1 MNLKNKVLYGA
12 RWVMLANIIRQVL
25 QIGSMVVFARIL
37 SPDDFGAYAI
47 VMMFAAF
54 LFLFSDMGTGAVLI
68 HIDEP
73 SDILMSSLLYFNI
86 FIGIILFFILFGLS
100 EIIAHF
106 FEIPILDPLLQ
117 LLAFNFI
124 ILSFG
129 IVQKALFQKK
139 LEFKIL
145 AVVETTA
152 LVISIVI
159 GVSMAIKGFGVYSLI
174 AQTLIASIVLTIML
188 WIYSGWKPQMIF
200 SLLEIKQVFK
210 FTANLTGFNFI
221 HYFSSNADSFLIGKF
236 LGSYSLGV
244 YSVAHKIIIFPLRQI
259 SQTLIKV
266 LFPAFSQIK
275 HDNEKFKRAYLHVIF
290 YISLVTFPLMMG
302 LVAVSEVFVSVVFGE
317 KWSNLA
323 ILLSI
328 MAPVGMLQ
336 SISTTLGSIYLA
348 KGTTARML
356 KIGTLGAFVTVACFV
371 AGISFGVEGVA
382 WAYVGANIIML
393 YPNFSYAWV
402 QIDLNVKEGLLEIF
416 PVLVISIMMYIGV
429 ILFDHFISVHIDNQ
443 LLRLVTMI
451 IAGIIIYIILLRLR
465 YNNLMVLL
473 KELKK

>member
-1 MNLKNKVLYGA
+1 MSLTNKVLSGT
-12 RWVMLANIIRQVL
+12 RWVVLANVIRQIL
-25 QIGSMVVFARIL
+25 QIGSMVIFARIL
-37 SPDDFGAYAI
+37 SPDDFGAFAI

-54 LFLFSDMGTGAVLI
+54 LILFSDMGTGAVLI
-68 HIDEP
+68 HIEEP
-73 SDILMSSLLYFNI
+73 SNVLMSSLLYFNI
-86 FIGIILFFILFGLS
+86 FIGIILFLILFGSS

-106 FEIPILDPLLQ
+106 FEIPMLEALLK

-124 ILSFG
+124 IISFG

-152 LVISIVI
+152 LFISIVI
-159 GVSMAIKGFGVYSLI
+159 GIYMAIKGFGVYSLI
-174 AQTLIASIVLTIML
+174 TQILIDSTVLTIML
-188 WIYSGWKPQMIF
+188 WIFSKWKPQMSF

-210 FTANLTGFNFI
+210 YIANLTGFSFVN
-221 HYFSSNADSFLIGKF
+221 YFSGNADNFLIGKF

-244 YSVAHKIIIFPLRQI
+244 YSLAYKIMLFPLQQI
-259 SQTLIKV
+259 SQTLIRV

-275 HDNEKFKRAYLHVIF
+275 NDNEKFKRAYMRVIF

-302 LVAVSEVFVSVVFGE
+302 LIAVSEVFVSVVFGE

-323 ILLSI
+323 IILIIL
-328 MAPVGMLQ
+328 APAGMLK

-348 KGTTARML
+348 KGTTDRMFI
-356 KIGTLGAFVTVACFV
+356 IGSIDAFVTVVCIV

-382 WAYVGANIIML
+382 YSLVLANAIML

-402 QIDLNVKEGLLEIF
+402 QIGLGVREGFSEVF
-416 PVLVISIMMYIGV
+416 PVLVISILMCIGV
-429 ILFDHFISVHIDNQ
+429 IVFDHFISVHIDNQ
-443 LLRLVTMI
+443 LLRLAMMI
-451 IAGIIIYIILLRLR
+451 ITGIIIYIILLRLR
-465 YNNLMVLL
+465 YNNLMILL